1 MEEKDAAGVDMRNAF
16 LLAVSPCSPYAKDH
30 RVKGKGRWW
39 LFQKKALQFALLPRA
54 SRVQLFPPCVPAGLS
69 LKNLRLR
76 ETCGAVK
83 PKAVDD
89 KQCTAITTWPGRG
102 RGTSVVSKGGSACR
116 AVTDSGWAHPASTRS
131 SQLAGLV
138 KSRLPSLPRGCINS
152 N

>member
-16 LLAVSPCSPYAKDH
+16 LLAMSPCSPCAKDH
-30 RVKGKGRWW
+30 GMKGKGRWW

-54 SRVQLFPPCVPAGLS
+54 SRVQLFPPGIPAGLS
-69 LKNLRLR
+69 LKNPRLR
-76 ETCGAVK
+76 ETRGAAK

-89 KQCTAITTWPGRG
+89 KQCTAIITWPGRG
-102 RGTSVVSKGGSACR
+102 RGTSVWSQREGVH
-116 AVTDSGWAHPASTRS
+116 AVTDSGWAYPASTRS

-138 KSRLPSLPRGCINS
+138 QSRLPSLPRGCINS